1 MGFPLRPCHE
11 FVKASGAGIPITIVS
26 PAIDQLQEAL
36 MLDQSKIGKVVAEQ
50 MEAIEADYGDD
61 CEIGDVCT
69 IVEVIGPHGSHVRVR
84 SSDMRPHSGLGLIR
98 MAEQAMLGNLGG
110 S

>member
-1 MGFPLRPCHE
+1 MYLDDA
-11 FVKASGAGIPITIVS
+11 KAVIAYRQRRNGDTG
-26 PAIDQLQEAL
+26 QEEL

-110 S
+110 N

>member
-1 MGFPLRPCHE
+1 MRGR
-11 FVKASGAGIPITIVS
+11 GGITYGPVGTGE
-26 PAIDQLQEAL
+26 PRQEAL

-110 S
+110 N

>member
-1 MGFPLRPCHE
+1 LRQG
-11 FVKASGAGIPITIVS
+11 VGAGITYRQS
-26 PAIDQLQEAL
+26 RNRKTGQEGL

-50 MEAIEADYGDD
+50 MEAIEADYGDE

>member
-1 MGFPLRPCHE
+1 
-11 FVKASGAGIPITIVS
+11 
-26 PAIDQLQEAL
+26 

-50 MEAIEADYGDD
+50 MEAIEADYGDE

-69 IVEVIGPHGSHVRVR
+69 IVEVIGPHWSHVRVR